1 MRSLLSNCGRFLG
14 LSKKGAAPKGI
25 PNPDQLNLQQLPI
38 LSASELIQAC
48 GYAPDL
54 PELFRLV
61 GVQEQHFD
69 NLYRDSLYA
78 FAEAVQLA
86 PASESH
92 HHAGPGGLLKH
103 TLEVVHSALQ
113 LRKAYQLPR
122 RGEPETIV
130 AQEHAWT
137 FGIFAAALLHDA
149 GKVMSRSPLVLTMA
163 DGTERAWNPHD
174 RQLHELAPASY
185 RVNFRNAEYKAHNR
199 YALTLFGVL
208 LPSVARGWLT
218 NYPHILSQLVAYLWG
233 DEFESGDIGQIVVRA
248 DRDSTARNLGG
259 SPDALKFPD
268 AKAST
273 ADQLMSGF
281 RQLLGEK
288 DIKLNKN
295 GGMGWIHD
303 DYAYFVCKPL
313 AEKLQAHLASQSV
326 TGIPSET
333 SRIYDVLQEGGFALS
348 TSDGQAIWNVSV
360 QGEGYQHAFTCLKFE
375 ARRLF
380 SHNRELP
387 KFVGLITET
396 DSSVETPKA
405 KTPVQ
410 PAVVSAPAHTQE
422 TVPASPVVTP
432 KEITATDLNTPS
444 PVALPTTTPTPNA
457 SSISTQRETV
467 PVSPLAAIQAKRQN
481 ESVPITANSVAT
493 AHAPKPEAVPNQEV
507 EGNHV
512 NTEAPIGMPVSPV
525 AMSRATPAQPEP
537 VTPVIAQLASEPA
550 ISAKTAQPEAVATTE
565 TVPAN
570 SQMNDDTGKQFFLWI
585 EDGIHKKKLQVNNG
599 KAPIHF
605 VEEGI
610 LLISPIIFKLF
621 CIENDSLKESDF
633 NKLQKRL
640 ARMNKHIKGKLT
652 NKNILTYTGKRAGGK
667 EIKLNG
673 MLLPYSAMFEDGAT
687 RPETNKFL
695 SPSENN

>member
-1 MRSLLSNCGRFLG
+1 MKSLLSNCGRILG
-14 LSKKGAAPKGI
+14 FGKSGVVSRSI

-38 LSASELIQAC
+38 LSAPELVQAC

-137 FGIFAAALLHDA
+137 FGVFAAALLHDA
-149 GKVMSRSPLVLTMA
+149 GKVMSRSPLMLTMT
-163 DGTERAWNPHD
+163 DGSERTWSPHD
-174 RQLHELAPASY
+174 RQLIELAPASY
-185 RVNFRNAEYKAHNR
+185 RIDFRPAEYKAHNR

-233 DEFESGDIGQIVVRA
+233 DEFESGDIGEIVVRA

-259 SPDALKFPD
+259 SPDALRFPD

-273 ADQLMSGF
+273 ADQLMSGL

-288 DIKLNKN
+288 DIKLNQN
-295 GGMGWIHD
+295 GGMGWIHNN
-303 DYAYFVCKPL
+303 YAYFVCKPL
-313 AEKLQAHLASQSV
+313 AEKLQSHLASQSV
-326 TGIPSET
+326 AGIPSET

-348 TSDGQAIWNVSV
+348 TLDGQAIWNVNV
-360 QGEGYQHAFTCLKFE
+360 QGEGYQHSFTCLKFD

-387 KFVGLITET
+387 RFAGLITET
-396 DSSVETPKA
+396 DSNVKA
-405 KTPVQ
+405 SQTAAQ
-410 PAVVSAPAHTQE
+410 PAVTSAPAHAQK
-422 TVPASPVVTP
+422 TVPV
-432 KEITATDLNTPS
+432 S
-444 PVALPTTTPTPNA
+444 PVAAQKEAYVTDAIPTSPVASPATTPAPNA
-457 SSISTQRETV
+457 SSTSTPREAV

-481 ESVPITANSVAT
+481 ESVPITENSIAT
-493 AHAPKPEAVPNQEV
+493 AHAPKQEAVPAQEA
-507 EGNHV
+507 ESNHTH
-512 NTEAPIGMPVSPV
+512 TEAPIGMPASPV
-525 AMSRATPAQPEP
+525 AMSRAAPAQPEP
-537 VTPVIAQLASEPA
+537 VTPAIAQPVSEPA
-550 ISAKTAQPEAVATTE
+550 ISAKAAPVE
-565 TVPAN
+565 TV
-570 SQMNDDTGKQFFLWI
+570 SKSETESVKTQMNDDTGRQFFAWI
-585 EDGIHKKKLQVNNG
+585 EDGIHSKKLQVNNG

-605 VEEGI
+605 VDEGI

-621 CIENDSLKESDF
+621 CIENDSLQESDF

-667 EIKLNG
+667 EVKLNG
-673 MLLPYSAMFEDGAT
+673 MLLPYSSMFEDAAT

-695 SPSENN
+695 SASENN